1 MLTWKTLGNSDI
13 PLVFHLDLLTV
24 IWRVF
29 FFANIQKNYQ
39 IAAGFLP
46 KLAVMVQNL
55 SFGEIHAAI
64 WQKFWMF
71 KIDDIRNM

>member
-1 MLTWKTLGNSDI
+1 LTS
-13 PLVFHLDLLTV
+13 
-24 IWRVF
+24 F

-64 WQKFWMF
+64 
-71 KIDDIRNM
+71 